1 MPYARVA
8 LLYAASLASF
18 LVLDLAWLTAT
29 VSRFYKPRLGDLMAP
44 QPRLGAAALFYLL
57 YVAGVLALAVFPG
70 LRDGSATAAI
80 WRGALFGLVAYAT
93 YDLTNLST
101 LRGWPLD
108 LTLVDMLWGAVLT
121 GAVSAAGYAV
131 GRWLGL

>member
-8 LLYAASLASF
+8 LLYAACLASF
-18 LVLDLAWLTAT
+18 LALDFAWLATT
-29 VSRFYKPRLGDLMAP
+29 VSRFYKPRLGELMAL

-57 YVAGVLALAVFPG
+57 YVAGVLALAVLPG
-70 LRDGSATAAI
+70 LRDGSPVAAI

-101 LRGWPLD
+101 LRGWPWD
-108 LTLVDMLWGAVLT
+108 LTVVDMVWGTVLT

-131 GRWLGL
+131 GRWLGV